1 MAYLM
6 TDAAAGGQAALQLQ
20 QTMAAAPDVQQAQAN
35 KMQEAQVKLQ
45 QDQEN
50 VSKTRLANIVSET
63 GIKSES
69 KKQDI
74 VANWMKD
81 PANANKSE
89 ADMAS
94 GLSKAFMMGGLVED
108 GEKLSQQSSLAAS
121 KAVLTEQRQ
130 LDNNDRELYKAAAV
144 VDAMDVNNITEDF
157 KKLPEQS
164 QKAVISQIGEPLW
177 NKFSNE
183 EKKAAVHN
191 LLMAGVKKNA
201 AQAMAVDTNK
211 QTLIG
216 DYRLQN
222 TKEHENES
230 TKRKAMGNEAAME
243 RVVAQQAGATERAED
258 KDRSAQRRFETKEK
272 RLTWNEYSLRSTD
285 IESKGNRVVQNLNKR
300 VQEKADEV
308 KKLSLSS
315 DSKAQL
321 QANASWREAVE
332 ERDDAQRK
340 ILQKQYDL
348 TVNAPDSFNGRERVL
363 HNIKNQ
369 IELVGKK
376 QDAPK
381 PTPDATSNKLTAE
394 QTATVSKAEAA
405 IKAGADP
412 EKVKARLK
420 QAGIPGY

>member
-1 MAYLM
+1 MALLM

-20 QTMAAAPDVQQAQAN
+20 QTMAAAPNVQQVEAN

-50 VSKTRLANIVSET
+50 LSKTKLANIVADT
-63 GIKSES
+63 GIKSEA

-74 VANWMKD
+74 VAKWMQD
-81 PANANKSE
+81 PANKNKSE
-89 ADMAS
+89 TDMAS

-108 GEKLSQQSSLAAS
+108 GEKLSQQATLAAS

-130 LDNNDRELYKAAAV
+130 LDNNDRELNKAVAV
-144 VDAMDVNNITEDF
+144 INAMPVENITEDF
-157 KKLPEQS
+157 KKFPEQT
-164 QKAVISQIGEPLW
+164 QKAVLSQIGEPLW

-183 EKKAAVHN
+183 EKKTAVNN
-191 LLMAGVKKNA
+191 LLMVGARRNA
-201 AQAMAVDTNK
+201 AQAIVVDTNR

-216 DYRLQN
+216 DYKVKN
-222 TKEHENES
+222 TETHEAEAN
-230 TKRKAMGNEAAME
+230 KRKAMGDTAAME
-243 RVVAQQAGATERAED
+243 RVVVQETGRTERAED
-258 KDRSAQRRFETKEK
+258 KERGTQERFQTKEK
-272 RLTWNEYSLRSTD
+272 RLTWNEYSLRNTD

-300 VQEKADEV
+300 VQEKAAEIE
-308 KKLSLSS
+308 KLSLGS

-321 QANASWREAVE
+321 KANAAWKEAVE
-332 ERDDAQRK
+332 ERDDAHRKVLQR
-340 ILQKQYDL
+340 QYDL
-348 TVNAPDSFNGRERVL
+348 ALNAPDSFGGKQRVL
-363 HNIKNQ
+363 NSIKNQ

-381 PTPDATSNKLTAE
+381 PTSDATSNKLTAE

-412 EKVKARLK
+412 EKVKERLK

>member
-1 MAYLM
+1 M

-321 QANASWREAVE
+321 QANASWKEAVE

>member
-1 MAYLM
+1 M

-183 EKKAAVHN
+183 EKKAAVYN

>member
-1 MAYLM
+1 MALLM

-20 QTMAAAPDVQQAQAN
+20 QTMAAAPNVQQVEAN

-50 VSKTRLANIVSET
+50 LSKTKLANIVADT
-63 GIKSES
+63 GIKSEA

-74 VANWMKD
+74 VAKWMQD
-81 PANANKSE
+81 PANKNKSE
-89 ADMAS
+89 TDMAS

-108 GEKLSQQSSLAAS
+108 GEKLSQQATLAAS

-164 QKAVISQIGEPLW
+164 QKAVLSQIGEPLW
-177 NKFSNE
+177 NKFSNA
-183 EKKAAVHN
+183 EKKAAVYN
-191 LLMAGVKKNA
+191 LLMSGVKRNA
-201 AQAMAVDTNK
+201 AQAIAVDTNK

-216 DYRLQN
+216 DYKVKN
-222 TKEHENES
+222 TETHEAEA
-230 TKRKAMGNEAAME
+230 TKRRAMGDTAAME
-243 RVVAQQAGATERAED
+243 RVVVQEDGRTERAED
-258 KDRSAQRRFETKEK
+258 KERGTQKRFETKEK
-272 RLTWNEYSLRSTD
+272 RLTWNEYSLRNTD
-285 IESKGNRVVQNLNKR
+285 IENKGNRVVQNLNKR
-300 VQEKADEV
+300 VQEKAAEIE
-308 KKLSLSS
+308 KLSLGS

-321 QANASWREAVE
+321 KANAAWKEAVE
-332 ERDDAQRK
+332 ERDDAHRKVLQR
-340 ILQKQYDL
+340 QYDL
-348 TVNAPDSFNGRERVL
+348 ALNAPDSFGGKQRVL
-363 HNIKNQ
+363 NSIKNQ

-381 PTPDATSNKLTAE
+381 PTPNATSNKLTAE
-394 QTATVSKAEAA
+394 QTATVSKAKAA

-412 EKVKARLK
+412 EKVKERLK

>member
-1 MAYLM
+1 M